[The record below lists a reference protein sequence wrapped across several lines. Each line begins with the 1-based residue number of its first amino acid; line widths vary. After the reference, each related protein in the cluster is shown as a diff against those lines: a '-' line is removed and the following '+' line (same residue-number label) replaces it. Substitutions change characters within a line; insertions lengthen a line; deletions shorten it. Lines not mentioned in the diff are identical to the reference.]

1 MATNETH
8 AITPSCEEVRDNASG
23 AVTDVYDYYW
33 GKDLS
38 GSFQGAGGVGVLLAY
53 THNGVLRIPVY
64 DHIGNVVAVV
74 DGSGAVLASYEYDPF
89 GNIVAQ
95 SGAEADEVPFRF
107 STKYFDSETGLYYY
121 GYRFYAPEL
130 GRWINRD
137 PVEDSGGLNLYTPFG
152 IVVVQSDACRSTAH
166 TP

>member
-38 GSFQGAGGVGVLLAY
+38 GSFQGAGGVGGLLAY

-74 DGSGAVLASYEYDPF
+74 DDAGAIVAAYEYDPF

-95 SGAEADEVPFRF
+95 SGDEAVEVPFRF
-107 STKYFDSETGLYYY
+107 SAKYFDRKISPPVLPPPPGCEEAI
-121 GYRFYAPEL
+121 GYRKKDFVWQ
-130 GRWINRD
+130 RK
-137 PVEDSGGLNLYTPFG
+137 
-152 IVVVQSDACRSTAH
+152 
-166 TP
+166 